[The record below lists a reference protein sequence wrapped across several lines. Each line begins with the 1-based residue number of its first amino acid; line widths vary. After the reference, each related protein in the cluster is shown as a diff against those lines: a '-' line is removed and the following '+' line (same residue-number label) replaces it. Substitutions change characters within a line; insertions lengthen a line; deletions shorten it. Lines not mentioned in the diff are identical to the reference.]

1 MPLTVQE
8 ILDDKAPKGA
18 RIHAVAPGA
27 PVREAVALMVREDIG
42 SVLVMEGDELSGL
55 VTLREIVRGLDSLG
69 GRLLETPVREVM
81 DAKPAA
87 VRPEDSADTLRTTM
101 TDRHVSH
108 VPVVKEGA
116 LVGIVS
122 FHDIARSAIKDVA
135 FENKLLKQYIKNW
148 PAS

>member
-8 ILDDKAPKGA
+8 ILDDKAPNGA
-18 RIHAVAPGA
+18 RVHAVSPSA

-42 SVLVMEGDELSGL
+42 SVLVMEGESLAGL

-69 GRLLETPVREVM
+69 SRLLETPVRDVM

-87 VRPEDSADTLRTTM
+87 VRPEDSADSLRTTM

-108 VPVVKEGA
+108 VPVVKDDA
-116 LVGIVS
+116 LVGIIS

>member
-1 MPLTVQE
+1 
-8 ILDDKAPKGA
+8 
-18 RIHAVAPGA
+18 
-27 PVREAVALMVREDIG
+27 
-42 SVLVMEGDELSGL
+42 
-55 VTLREIVRGLDSLG
+55 
-69 GRLLETPVREVM
+69 M
-81 DAKPAA
+81 DAKPAV

-101 TDRHVSH
+101 TERHVTH
-108 VPVVKEGA
+108 VPVVKGRA

>member
-18 RIHAVAPGA
+18 RVHAVSPSA

-42 SVLVMEGDELSGL
+42 SVLVMEGESLAGL

-69 GRLLETPVREVM
+69 GRLLETPVRDVM

-87 VRPEDSADTLRTTM
+87 VRPEDSADSLRTTM

-108 VPVVKEGA
+108 VPVVKDDA
-116 LVGIVS
+116 LVGIIS

>member
-8 ILDDKAPKGA
+8 ILDDKAPRGGQL
-18 RIHAVAPGA
+18 HALAPGS

-42 SVLVMEGDELSGL
+42 SVVVLEGGELAGL
-55 VTLREIVRGLDSLG
+55 VTLRELVKGLDSLG
-69 GRLLETPVREVM
+69 ERLLDSPVRELM
-81 DAKPAA
+81 DAKPAV

-101 TDRHVSH
+101 TERHVTH
-108 VPVVKEGA
+108 VPVVKDRA
-116 LVGIVS
+116 LVGIIS

>member
-8 ILDDKAPKGA
+8 ILDDKPPRGA
-18 RIHAVAPGA
+18 RLHAVSPAS

-42 SVLVMEGDELSGL
+42 SVVVLEGEELAGL
-55 VTLREIVRGLDSLG
+55 VTLREIVKGLESLG
-69 GRLLETPVREVM
+69 GRLLESPVRDVM
-81 DAKPAA
+81 HAKPAI
-87 VRPEDSADTLRTTM
+87 VRPEDSADSLRTTM
-101 TDRHVSH
+101 TDNHVSH
-108 VPVVKEGA
+108 VPVVQGGA
-116 LVGIVS
+116 LVGIIS

>member
-18 RIHAVAPGA
+18 RVHAVAPGA

-42 SVLVMEGDELSGL
+42 SVLVMEGAELAGL

-81 DAKPAA
+81 NAKPAA
-87 VRPEDSADTLRTTM
+87 VRPDDSADSLRTKM
-101 TDRHVSH
+101 TDLHVSH
-108 VPVVKEGA
+108 VPVVKDGA
-116 LVGIVS
+116 LVGIIS

>member
-18 RIHAVAPGA
+18 RLHAVAPA
-27 PVREAVALMVREDIG
+27 STVREAVTVMVREDIG
-42 SVLVMEGDELSGL
+42 SVVVLEGGELAGL
-55 VTLREIVRGLDSLG
+55 VTLRELVKGLDSLG
-69 GRLLETPVREVM
+69 GRLLEAPVRDVM
-81 DAKPAA
+81 NARPAV
-87 VRPEDSADTLRTTM
+87 VRPEDSADSLRTTM
-101 TDRHVSH
+101 TESHVSH
-108 VPVVKEGA
+108 VPVVKDGT

-148 PAS
+148 PR